1 MGLKPRVAE
10 RIELTPLRRIIAERM
25 HSSVMSTA
33 RVTLMRE
40 SLVEGLVG
48 FRERFGPEIERVSG
62 GRLTYT
68 DVVVKAV
75 AGVLRRHP
83 LLNSALEGDY
93 IEVYEEVNE
102 PELCECWL
110 HLAVPLGASRGYE
123 GALATLSWP

>member
-68 DVVVKAV
+68 DVVLTSSPPRQIQEPSP
-75 AGVLRRHP
+75 LR
-83 LLNSALEGDY
+83 GG
-93 IEVYEEVNE
+93 EV
-102 PELCECWL
+102 
-110 HLAVPLGASRGYE
+110 
-123 GALATLSWP
+123 